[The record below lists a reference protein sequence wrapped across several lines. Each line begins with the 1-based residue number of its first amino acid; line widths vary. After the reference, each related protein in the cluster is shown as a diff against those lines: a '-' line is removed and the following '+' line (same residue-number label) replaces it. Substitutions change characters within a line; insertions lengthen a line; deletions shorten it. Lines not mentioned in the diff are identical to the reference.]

1 MSLQVE
7 NLEKNMV
14 KFTIESSAEE
24 FEAALEKAYQKNKG
38 KMNVQGFRKG
48 KAPRAII
55 EKMYGAGIFYEDA
68 ANIIIP
74 DAYEKAAEESKLD
87 IVSRPEIDVIQIE
100 KGKSFIFTAEV
111 AVKPEVTLGQYKG
124 IEVEKKSAEVTE
136 EEINAELDKVREQ
149 NSRTITVDDRAVQSG
164 DIAVIDYE
172 GFVDGTP
179 FEGGKGENY
188 SLTIGSHS
196 FIDTFED
203 QLIGKNIGEEVEV
216 NVTFPAEYH
225 AADLASKP
233 ALFKVAI
240 KEIKVKELPEL
251 DDDFAQDVSEFDT
264 LADYKEDIKNHILE
278 KKEKDVKRAK
288 EDAVVEK
295 IIENATMEIPEAMI
309 ETQTRQMA
317 DEFAQRL
324 QMQGLSVEQ
333 YFQFT
338 GMNVQKLLEEMKPQ
352 ALQRIKTRLILEA
365 IVKAENITISDEDLE
380 KEITDMASSYQM
392 EVDKLKELI
401 SDKEKEQISLDIAV
415 QKAVD
420 VVYDAAVDT
429 EAK

>member
-14 KFTIESSAEE
+14 KFTIEATAEE

-55 EKMYGAGIFYEDA
+55 EKMYGSGVFYEDA

-136 EEINAELDKVREQ
+136 EEINAELNKVREQ

-203 QLIGKNIGEEVEV
+203 QLIGKSIGEEVEV

-225 AADLASKP
+225 AAELANKP

-264 LADYKEDIKNHILE
+264 LTDYQEDIKKHILE

-295 IIENATMEIPEAMI
+295 IIENATMEIPDAMI

-324 QMQGLSVEQ
+324 QMQGLTVEQ

-352 ALQRIKTRLILEA
+352 ALQRIKTRLVLEA

-380 KEITDMASSYQM
+380 KEIADMASSYQM

-420 VVYDAAVDT
+420 VVYEAAVDT